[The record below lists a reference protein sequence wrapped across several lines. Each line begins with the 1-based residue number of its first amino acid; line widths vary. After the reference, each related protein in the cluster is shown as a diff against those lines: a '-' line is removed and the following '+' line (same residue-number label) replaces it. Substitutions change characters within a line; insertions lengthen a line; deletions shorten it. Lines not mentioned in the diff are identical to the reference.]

1 MSIKEIFELIKKY
14 FSLVWDKKLW
24 VVLCSLVVG
33 MILGVRA
40 KLQPDIYKS
49 DLTFMVN
56 EDEVGMSGIG
66 AVLGE
71 FGFGGG
77 GGGKN
82 YEKIIDIAR
91 SNKLLKQVLME
102 KATLQGQNDFI
113 GNHIIR
119 LYQYHEY
126 WQEDSLMIDFVYTS
140 TNGSSKAAIV
150 AIKKLVS
157 LLRGNPQNPNSNP
170 LLSIEYDDK
179 STIIT
184 IHGATRFPDL
194 SIEIAK
200 IWYEK
205 ILTFYVK
212 NSTERQQKTLDE
224 LTIKSDSIYNLLVG
238 SETGLARG
246 SDKMGLIKAIDNL
259 PTAQQSR
266 NMQMYAAMY
275 AEVIKN
281 KETSE
286 FILKSQTPYFQ
297 AIDIPSLPLK
307 KVNKRGWLMW
317 SIIGCIA
324 GGIMGIGLIVGYDY
338 INEELNA

>member
-1 MSIKEIFELIKKY
+1 M
-14 FSLVWDKKLW
+14 
-24 VVLCSLVVG
+24 
-33 MILGVRA
+33 R
-40 KLQPDIYKS
+40 
-49 DLTFMVN
+49 
-56 EDEVGMSGIG
+56 
-66 AVLGE
+66 
-71 FGFGGG
+71 
-77 GGGKN
+77 
-82 YEKIIDIAR
+82 
-91 SNKLLKQVLME
+91 
-102 KATLQGQNDFI
+102 
-113 GNHIIR
+113 
-119 LYQYHEY
+119 
-126 WQEDSLMIDFVYTS
+126 DFVYTS
-140 TNGSSKAAIV
+140 TNGSTKAAIV

-224 LTIKSDSIYNLLVG
+224 LTIKSDSIYNLLVD

-259 PTAQQSR
+259 PTAQLSR

-297 AIDIPSLPLK
+297 AIDIPSMPLK

-324 GGIMGIGLIVGYDY
+324 GGIMGIGLIVGYYY
-338 INEELNA
+338 IIEELNA

>member
-1 MSIKEIFELIKKY
+1 MSIKEFFEFIKKY

-40 KLQPDIYKS
+40 KLQPEIYKS

-56 EDEVGMSGIG
+56 EDEGGMSGIG

-102 KATLQGQNDFI
+102 KAFLQGQNDYI
-113 GNHIIR
+113 GNYIIQ
-119 LYQYHEY
+119 LYEYHDY
-126 WQEDSLMIDFVYTS
+126 WEEDSLMEEFVYTT
-140 TNGSSKAAIV
+140 TNLSSKAAIV
-150 AIKKLVS
+150 ATKKLVS
-157 LLRGNPQNPNSNP
+157 LLRGDPKDPDSNP
-170 LLSIEYDDK
+170 LLSIEYDDE
-179 STIIT
+179 STILE
-184 IHGATRFPDL
+184 IHGVTESPDL
-194 SIEIAK
+194 SIELAK
-200 IWYEK
+200 VWYEK

-212 NSTERQQKTLDE
+212 NSTERQQKTFDE

-297 AIDIPSLPLK
+297 AIDIPSMPLK

>member
-14 FSLVWDKKLW
+14 YSLIWDKKLW
-24 VVLCSLVVG
+24 IILCSLIVG
-33 MILGVRA
+33 LLLGVRA
-40 KLQPDIYKS
+40 KLQPDIYNAKLS
-49 DLTFMVN
+49 FMVN
-56 EDEVGMSGIG
+56 EDEGGVNSIG
-66 AVLGE
+66 TILGQ

-77 GGGKN
+77 NSGKN
-82 YEKIIDIAR
+82 YEKIMDIAR

-102 KATLQGQNDFI
+102 KATLQGQNDYI
-113 GNHIIR
+113 GNYIIQ
-119 LYQYHEY
+119 LYEYHEY
-126 WQEDSLMIDFVYTS
+126 WEEDSLIRDFVYTS

-150 AIKKLVS
+150 ATKKLVS
-157 LLRGNPQNPNSNP
+157 LLRGDPKDPDSNP
-170 LLSIEYDDK
+170 LLSIEYDDE
-179 STIIT
+179 STILE
-184 IHGATRFPDL
+184 IHGVTESPDL
-194 SIEIAK
+194 SIELAK
-200 IWYEK
+200 VWYEK
-205 ILTFYVK
+205 VLTFYVK
-212 NSTERQQKTLDE
+212 NSTERQQKTLNE

-266 NMQMYAAMY
+266 NMQMYSAMY

-281 KETSE
+281 KETTE

-297 AIDIPSLPLK
+297 AIDIPLMPLK
-307 KVNKRGWLMW
+307 KVNKRGWFMW

>member
-14 FSLVWDKKLW
+14 YSLIWDKKLW
-24 VVLCSLVVG
+24 VILCSLMVG
-33 MILGVRA
+33 LILGVRA
-40 KLQPDIYKS
+40 KLQPDIYKAKLS
-49 DLTFMVN
+49 FMVN
-56 EDEVGMSGIG
+56 EDEGSGNGIG
-66 AVLGE
+66 TILGQ
-71 FGFGGG
+71 FGLGSGNSS
-77 GGGKN
+77 KN
-82 YEKIIDIAR
+82 YEKIMDIAR

-126 WQEDSLMIDFVYTS
+126 WTEDSLMEEFVYTT
-140 TNGSSKAAIV
+140 TNLSSKAAIV
-150 AIKKLVS
+150 VTKKLVS
-157 LLRGNPQNPNSNP
+157 LLRGDPQNPDSNP
-170 LLSIEYDDK
+170 LLSIKYDDE
-179 STIIT
+179 STILE
-184 IHGATRFPDL
+184 IHGVTESPDL
-194 SIEIAK
+194 SIELAK

-212 NSTERQQKTLDE
+212 KSTERQQKTLDE

-281 KETSE
+281 KETTE

-297 AIDIPSLPLK
+297 SIDIPSMPLK